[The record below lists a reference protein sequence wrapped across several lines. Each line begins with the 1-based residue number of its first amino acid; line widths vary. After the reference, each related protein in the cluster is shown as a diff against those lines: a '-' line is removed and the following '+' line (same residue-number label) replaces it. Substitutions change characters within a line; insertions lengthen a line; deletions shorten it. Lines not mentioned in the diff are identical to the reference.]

1 VRVGSAAPLIVERRA
16 RFLSMARH
24 PCRRARIIA
33 EVTAMDFDLST
44 ARMNQA
50 SATIDLIDR
59 AFIAAAVRKLE
70 RPGRLVEFLNTMGKP
85 AEAIIKG
92 LPIWASSPIEHALQR
107 TLVAAVEWAARTLDG
122 SVHADEKNVSTLS
135 HAVVKSRGAMHVT
148 AAAILGGFGGA
159 FGIAALPIE
168 LPITTLVILRSIA
181 AIARDFDA
189 DLDDPATRL
198 ECVSVLSLG
207 GPSSSDDAMES
218 SYLTS
223 RVGLA
228 LLIRDAGRFLA
239 GKSTLQLG
247 EALARGAAPEV
258 TRLIGAIAGRFGYLA
273 IDLAYAEMVP
283 IIGAIGGAALNGY
296 FANFFN
302 QIAYYHFGLRRL
314 ERIYG
319 EDAVQR
325 IYREEL
331 RGLEI

>member
-1 VRVGSAAPLIVERRA
+1 
-16 RFLSMARH
+16 
-24 PCRRARIIA
+24 
-33 EVTAMDFDLST
+33 MDPDLSLV
-44 ARMNQA
+44 RGNYGPEK
-50 SATIDLIDR
+50 IDLMDR

-85 AEAIIKG
+85 AEAIIKA
-92 LPIWASSPIEHALQR
+92 LPPWASSRIERALQR
-107 TLVAAVEWAARTLDG
+107 TLLDAVGWAAKTLDG
-122 SVHADEKNVSTLS
+122 SLHSDEKNVSTLS
-135 HAVVKSRGAMHVT
+135 NVVVKSRGAMHVT

-159 FGIAALPIE
+159 FGIAALPLE
-168 LPITTLVILRSIA
+168 LPVTTLVILRSIA

-189 DLDDPATRL
+189 DLDDPVTRL

-207 GPSSSDDAMES
+207 GPALSDDAMES

-223 RVGLA
+223 RLGLA
-228 LLIRDAGRFLA
+228 LLLRDAGRFISGKTTFQLA
-239 GKSTLQLG
+239 

-258 TRLIGAIAGRFGYLA
+258 TRLIAAIANRFGYMVL
-273 IDLAYAEMVP
+273 DLAYAEMVP
-283 IIGAIGGAALNGY
+283 IAGAVGGAALNGY
-296 FANFFN
+296 FARFFN

-319 EDAVQR
+319 EDTVQE

>member
-1 VRVGSAAPLIVERRA
+1 
-16 RFLSMARH
+16 M
-24 PCRRARIIA
+24 
-33 EVTAMDFDLST
+33 
-44 ARMNQA
+44 
-50 SATIDLIDR
+50 DR

-85 AEAIIKG
+85 AEAIIKA
-92 LPIWASSPIEHALQR
+92 LPPWASSRIERALQR
-107 TLVAAVEWAARTLDG
+107 TLLDAVGWAAKTLDG
-122 SVHADEKNVSTLS
+122 SIHSDEKNVSTLS
-135 HAVVKSRGAMHVT
+135 NVVVKSRGAMHVT

-159 FGIAALPIE
+159 FGIAALPLE
-168 LPITTLVILRSIA
+168 LPVTTLVILRSIA

-189 DLDDPATRL
+189 DLDDPVTRL

-207 GPSSSDDAMES
+207 GPALSDDAMES

-223 RVGLA
+223 RLGLA
-228 LLIRDAGRFLA
+228 LLLRDAGRFISGKTTFQLA
-239 GKSTLQLG
+239 

-258 TRLIGAIAGRFGYLA
+258 TRLIAAIANRFGYLVL
-273 IDLAYAEMVP
+273 DLAYAEMVP
-283 IIGAIGGAALNGY
+283 IAGAVGGAALNGY
-296 FANFFN
+296 FARFFN

-319 EDAVQR
+319 EDTVQE

>member
-1 VRVGSAAPLIVERRA
+1 MDSDLALAP
-16 RFLSMARH
+16 
-24 PCRRARIIA
+24 
-33 EVTAMDFDLST
+33 
-44 ARMNQA
+44 MNHA
-50 SATIDLIDR
+50 SPTIDLIDR

-70 RPGRLVEFLNTMGKP
+70 RPGRLAEFLNTMGKP
-85 AEAIIKG
+85 AEAIIKAM
-92 LPIWASSPIEHALQR
+92 PTWASSRVERALQR
-107 TLVAAVEWAARTLDG
+107 TLLDAVGWAAKTLDG
-122 SVHADEKNVSTLS
+122 SIHADERNVSTLS
-135 HAVVKSRGAMHVT
+135 NVVVKSRGAMHVT

-168 LPITTLVILRSIA
+168 LPVTTLVILRSIA

-207 GPSSSDDAMES
+207 GPSTSDDAMES
-218 SYLTS
+218 SYLTA
-223 RVGLA
+223 RFGLA
-228 LLIRDAGRFLA
+228 LLIRDAGRFIA

-273 IDLAYAEMVP
+273 LDLAYAEMVP
-283 IIGAIGGAALNGY
+283 IAGALGGAALNGY

-319 EDAVQR
+319 EDAVHS
-325 IYREEL
+325 IYRAEL
-331 RGLEI
+331 CSLAV

>member
-1 VRVGSAAPLIVERRA
+1 MNRGS
-16 RFLSMARH
+16 S
-24 PCRRARIIA
+24 
-33 EVTAMDFDLST
+33 
-44 ARMNQA
+44 
-50 SATIDLIDR
+50 TIDLIDR

-85 AEAIIKG
+85 AEAIIKA
-92 LPIWASSPIEHALQR
+92 LPAWASSRIERALQR
-107 TLVAAVEWAARTLDG
+107 TLLDAVGWATKTLDG
-122 SVHADEKNVSTLS
+122 SIHSDERNVSTLS
-135 HAVVKSRGAMHVT
+135 NVVVKSRGAMHVT

-159 FGIAALPIE
+159 FGIAALPLE
-168 LPITTLVILRSIA
+168 LPVTTLVILRSIA

-207 GPSSSDDAMES
+207 GPSLSDDAMES

-228 LLIRDAGRFLA
+228 LLIGDAGRFLA
-239 GKSTLQLG
+239 GKSTLQLS

-258 TRLIGAIAGRFGYLA
+258 TRLITAIAGRFGYLA
-273 IDLAYAEMVP
+273 LDLAYAEMVP
-283 IIGAIGGAALNGY
+283 IAGAVGGAALNGY

-319 EDAVQR
+319 EEDVQR

-331 RGLEI
+331 RRLNN

>member
-1 VRVGSAAPLIVERRA
+1 MDPDLPIAPMNRGS
-16 RFLSMARH
+16 S
-24 PCRRARIIA
+24 
-33 EVTAMDFDLST
+33 
-44 ARMNQA
+44 
-50 SATIDLIDR
+50 TIDLIDR

-85 AEAIIKG
+85 AEAIIKA
-92 LPIWASSPIEHALQR
+92 LPAWASSRIERALQR
-107 TLVAAVEWAARTLDG
+107 TLLDAVGWATKTLDG
-122 SVHADEKNVSTLS
+122 SIHSDERNVSTLS
-135 HAVVKSRGAMHVT
+135 NVVVKSRGAMHVT

-159 FGIAALPIE
+159 FGIAALPLE
-168 LPITTLVILRSIA
+168 LPVTTLVILRSIA

-207 GPSSSDDAMES
+207 GPSLSDDAMES

-228 LLIRDAGRFLA
+228 LLIGDAGRFLA
-239 GKSTLQLG
+239 GKSTLQLS

-258 TRLIGAIAGRFGYLA
+258 TRLITAIAGRFGYLA
-273 IDLAYAEMVP
+273 LDLAYAEMVP
-283 IIGAIGGAALNGY
+283 IAGAVGGAALNGY

-314 ERIYG
+314 ERIHG
-319 EDAVQR
+319 EEEVQR

-331 RGLEI
+331 RRLNI

>member
-1 VRVGSAAPLIVERRA
+1 
-16 RFLSMARH
+16 
-24 PCRRARIIA
+24 
-33 EVTAMDFDLST
+33 MDSDLSLVPANST
-44 ARMNQA
+44 
-50 SATIDLIDR
+50 TIDLMDR

-70 RPGRLVEFLNTMGKP
+70 RPGRLAEFLNTVGKP
-85 AEAIIKG
+85 AEAIIRA
-92 LPIWASSPIEHALQR
+92 LPLWASSRIERAVQR
-107 TLVAAVEWAARTLDG
+107 TLVDAVGWAAKTLDG
-122 SVHADEKNVSTLS
+122 SIHADENNVSTLS
-135 HAVVKSRGAMHVT
+135 NVVVKSRGAMHVT

-159 FGIAALPIE
+159 FGIVALPVE

-207 GPSSSDDAMES
+207 GPSPSDDAMES
-218 SYLTS
+218 SYLSS
-223 RVGLA
+223 RLA
-228 LLIRDAGRFLA
+228 LSLLLRDASRFIAGRTTF
-239 GKSTLQLG
+239 QLS

-258 TRLIGAIAGRFGYLA
+258 TRLIGGIASRFGYMA

-283 IIGAIGGAALNGY
+283 IAGAVGGAALNGY

-319 EDAVQR
+319 EEAVQR
-325 IYREEL
+325 IYWSEL
-331 RGLEI
+331 RSLTNETTSS

>member
-1 VRVGSAAPLIVERRA
+1 MDSD
-16 RFLSMARH
+16 LSMARVNH
-24 PCRRARIIA
+24 GSP
-33 EVTAMDFDLST
+33 V
-44 ARMNQA
+44 
-50 SATIDLIDR
+50 IDLMDR

-70 RPGRLVEFLNTMGKP
+70 RPGRLVEFLNTMGRP
-85 AEAIIKG
+85 AEALINR
-92 LPIWASSPIEHALQR
+92 LPTWASSRVERALQR
-107 TLVAAVEWAARTLDG
+107 TLLDAVGWAAKTLDG
-122 SVHADEKNVSTLS
+122 SIHADEKNVSTLS
-135 HAVVKSRGAMHVT
+135 NVVVKSRGAMHVT
-148 AAAILGGFGGA
+148 AAAILGGVSGA

-207 GPSSSDDAMES
+207 GPSISDDAMES

-228 LLIRDAGRFLA
+228 LLIRDAGRFIA

-258 TRLIGAIAGRFGYLA
+258 TRLIGAIAGRLGYLA

-283 IIGAIGGAALNGY
+283 IVGAVGGAALNGY

-319 EDAVQR
+319 EDAVQC
-325 IYREEL
+325 IYRSEMRSL
-331 RGLEI
+331 DS

>member
-1 VRVGSAAPLIVERRA
+1 
-16 RFLSMARH
+16 
-24 PCRRARIIA
+24 
-33 EVTAMDFDLST
+33 MDPDLSIVRANRAPT
-44 ARMNQA
+44 E
-50 SATIDLIDR
+50 IDLLDR

-85 AEAIIKG
+85 AEAIIKA
-92 LPIWASSPIEHALQR
+92 LPAWASSRIERALQR
-107 TLVAAVEWAARTLDG
+107 ALLDAVGWAAKTLDG
-122 SVHADEKNVSTLS
+122 SIHSDEKNVSTLS
-135 HAVVKSRGAMHVT
+135 NVVVKSRGAMHVT

-159 FGIAALPIE
+159 FGIAALPLE

-189 DLDDPATRL
+189 DLDDPVTRL

-207 GPSSSDDAMES
+207 GPSLSDDAMES

-223 RVGLA
+223 RLGLA
-228 LLIRDAGRFLA
+228 LLLRDAGRFIA
-239 GKSTLQLG
+239 GKTTLQLT

-273 IDLAYAEMVP
+273 LDLAYAEMVP
-283 IIGAIGGAALNGY
+283 IAGAVGGAALNGY
-296 FANFFN
+296 FASFFN

-319 EDAVQR
+319 EDAVQG
-325 IYREEL
+325 IYREEM
-331 RGLEI
+331 RGLST

>member
-1 VRVGSAAPLIVERRA
+1 
-16 RFLSMARH
+16 
-24 PCRRARIIA
+24 
-33 EVTAMDFDLST
+33 MDSDLSV
-44 ARMNQA
+44 APMNHG
-50 SATIDLIDR
+50 SATIDLVDR

-92 LPIWASSPIEHALQR
+92 LPTWASSRIERALQR
-107 TLVAAVEWAARTLDG
+107 TLADAVGWAARTLDG
-122 SVHADEKNVSTLS
+122 SIHADEKNVSTLS
-135 HAVVKSRGAMHVT
+135 NVAVKSRAAMHVT

-218 SYLTS
+218 SYLTA

-228 LLIRDAGRFLA
+228 LLVRDAGRFIA
-239 GKSTLQLG
+239 GKSTFQLT

-258 TRLIGAIAGRFGYLA
+258 TRLIGAIAARLGYLA

-283 IIGAIGGAALNGY
+283 IAGAVGGAALNGY

-302 QIAYYHFGLRRL
+302 HIAYYHFGLRRL

-319 EDAVQR
+319 EEPVQR

-331 RGLEI
+331 RGLDI